1 MDTSAQFS
9 SRHAAHLS
17 DLAYDFY
24 GQRIATCSADHL
36 IKVWG
41 KSAPGQQWTVRSTI
55 EGRNTFN
62 RITWAHPEFGQILA
76 ACSSDYNVVIY
87 EEIVEGN
94 EEESQWIERARLVDS
109 HGEVQALEFGPRH
122 LGLQL
127 ATLGEDGICRIYEAV
142 DMMQMSLWPIRD
154 EFNVSSKG
162 SGPSSTSSLSWN
174 TSQFQ
179 QPQIVIGC
187 LDLAQIWQYSS
198 EHRRWLQICE
208 LSSGGSSAI
217 TDVSWAPSLA
227 RSFDLIAVSFTGSDT
242 TIYEVKSP
250 AHVTQTWTI
259 PAQCCRLS
267 WNLTGTS
274 LATSSSDGT
283 VQIWHK
289 SADGKWVC
297 SQTVDY

>member
-1 MDTSAQFS
+1 
-9 SRHAAHLS
+9 
-17 DLAYDFY
+17 
-24 GQRIATCSADHL
+24 
-36 IKVWG
+36 
-41 KSAPGQQWTVRSTI
+41 
-55 EGRNTFN
+55 
-62 RITWAHPEFGQILA
+62 
-76 ACSSDYNVVIY
+76 
-87 EEIVEGN
+87 
-94 EEESQWIERARLVDS
+94 
-109 HGEVQALEFGPRH
+109 
-122 LGLQL
+122 
-127 ATLGEDGICRIYEAV
+127 
-142 DMMQMSLWPIRD
+142 MMQMSLWPIRD

-187 LDLAQIWQYSS
+187 LDLAQVTLLLNVTNVFVKCSQIWQYSS